1 VKRYSVCHENFTNSQ
16 HKSSS
21 TQKQRTI
28 KIGQQ
33 HHTYKITCIVSVVLH
48 DVILHTL
55 LLDELF
61 FGEPIDRLNGT
72 PVEKLFG
79 NDVDGVVDGGGP
91 GAAVRSVAYV
101 LREL

>member
-1 VKRYSVCHENFTNSQ
+1 METSQISNTKRTNLETTNNQ
-16 HKSSS
+16 D
-21 TQKQRTI
+21 RTTKPHI
-28 KIGQQ
+28 V
-33 HHTYKITCIVSVVLH
+33 ITRIVSVILH
-48 DVILHTL
+48 DVILHAL

-61 FGEPIDRLNGT
+61 LCEPIDGLNGT